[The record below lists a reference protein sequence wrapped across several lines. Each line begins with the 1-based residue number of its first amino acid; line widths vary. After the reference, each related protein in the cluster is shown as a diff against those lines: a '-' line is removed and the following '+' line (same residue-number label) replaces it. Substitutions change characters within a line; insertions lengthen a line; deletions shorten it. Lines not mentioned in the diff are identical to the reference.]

1 MAKIIIA
8 DDDPSM
14 VSVLVEVLKG
24 ARHEVYPSANAQK
37 AFQLVRDKSPD
48 LVLTDIEMPEGIPS
62 GLQLLKD
69 IKEFNRAIPVIV
81 VTGQSTA
88 EREIEALRS
97 GAYDYIK
104 KPFRVDEVLKRVEH
118 ALFQEKAAHAL
129 QENAALKQ
137 QLRDKFSFDNIVGKS
152 APMEAVFRMIER
164 VANTDSTVL
173 IVGESG
179 TGKELVAK
187 ALHFNSRR
195 AAMPFVPINCGALP
209 EQLLESELFG
219 HRKGAFTGAVFD
231 RNGLFQEADGGTIF
245 LDEVSSMSTALQSK
259 LLRVLQEKEVRR
271 VGDNVSSK
279 VDVRVLAA
287 TNEPLEERIKQGK
300 FREDL
305 YYRLNVITIAL
316 PPLRERR
323 DDIPL
328 IANAFLRRLGAK
340 NNRQYSITPE
350 AMRLLE
356 AHTWQGN
363 VRELENVLERGAVL
377 SENGVITSEN
387 LPVAVLGFSATQPAA
402 ATGAEVSLRPAAANF
417 SQQLIPLDIFVADQ
431 ERAYIQA
438 VINKFGG
445 SKEKA
450 ANALGISLATLYRK
464 LKPAPPPPAPAPLH

>member
-14 VSVLVEVLKG
+14 VSVLAEVLK
-24 ARHEVYPSANAQK
+24 ANRHEVFPCNNASK
-37 AFQLVRDKSPD
+37 GFQLVRDTSPD

-62 GLQLLKD
+62 GLQLLRD
-69 IKEFNRAIPVIV
+69 IKEFNRTIPVIV
-81 VTGQSTA
+81 ITGQSTT
-88 EREIEALRS
+88 EREIEALRC

-118 ALFQEKAAHAL
+118 AVFQQKAVHAL
-129 QENAALKQ
+129 QENAALRQ
-137 QLRDKFSFDNIVGKS
+137 QLREKFSFDNIIGRS
-152 APMEAVFRMIER
+152 AAMEAVFRMIER
-164 VANTDSTVL
+164 IANTDSTVL

-195 AAMPFVPINCGALP
+195 AAMPFVPVNCGALP
-209 EQLLESELFG
+209 DQLLESELFG

-231 RNGLFQEADGGTIF
+231 RNGLFEEADGGTIF
-245 LDEVSSMSTALQSK
+245 LDEVSSMSNALQSK

-271 VGDNVSSK
+271 VGDNTTSK

-287 TNEPLEERIKQGK
+287 TNEPLEERVKQGR

-305 YYRLNVITIAL
+305 FYRLNVITIPL

-323 DDIPL
+323 DDIAL
-328 IANAFLRRLGAK
+328 IANAFLRKLSAK
-340 NNRQYSITPE
+340 NHCQYSITPE

-356 AHTWQGN
+356 THRWPGN
-363 VRELENVLERGAVL
+363 VRELENVLERSAIL
-377 SENGVITSEN
+377 SENGIITPET
-387 LPVAVLGFSATQPAA
+387 LPPSLFGFAVPQIAA
-402 ATGAEVSLRPAAANF
+402 GDDNGSRPPDASLPD
-417 SQQLIPLDIFVADQ
+417 QLLPLDHFVANQ

-438 VINKFGG
+438 VINRMGG

-450 ANALGISLATLYRK
+450 AHALGISLATLYRK
-464 LKPAPPPPAPAPLH
+464 LKPALLTRPIAPLR

>member
-14 VSVLVEVLKG
+14 VSVLAEVLKG
-24 ARHEVYPSANAQK
+24 AHHEVFPSANAQK

-69 IKEFNRAIPVIV
+69 IKELNNTIPVIV

-118 ALFQEKAAHAL
+118 AVFQQKAVHAL

-195 AAMPFVPINCGALP
+195 AAMPFVPVNCGALP

-271 VGDNVSSK
+271 VGDNATTK

-287 TNEPLEERIKQGK
+287 TNEPLEDKIRLGK

-305 YYRLNVITIAL
+305 FYRLNVITIPL
-316 PPLRERR
+316 PPLRDRR

-328 IANAFLRRLGAK
+328 IADAFLRRLSTK
-340 NNRQYSITPE
+340 NNRQFSVTPD

-356 AHTWQGN
+356 AHSWQGN

-377 SENGVITSEN
+377 SENGVITPEN
-387 LPVAVLGFSATQPAA
+387 LPASLLGFSAPQSSAA
-402 ATGAEVSLRPAAANF
+402 AGQEFSPRPAAPTF
-417 SQQLIPLDIFVADQ
+417 GDQLIPLDTFVADQ

-438 VINKFGG
+438 VINKMGG

-450 ANALGISLATLYRK
+450 AQALGVSLATLYRK
-464 LKPAPPPPAPAPLH
+464 LKPAAPPPAPAPLG